1 MKYYSINEELAR
13 RSHDMMSM
21 SDYKKGSATAEYQ
34 RMVDKA
40 CDIAES
46 QKRRVDS
53 MYHDKIDAL
62 LDSYARRLADNIN
75 NSNRIGTMCPSIL
88 IAGGSGFNVRKK
100 ERQNAAADRNMQE
113 WNEIQCILHKIRS
126 VGTGGISGDDPN
138 ALNKL
143 RAKLESLER
152 LQNRMKA
159 ANSAIRMKDQAKGDA
174 KLSEMGYS
182 PSDIKELRST
192 DFCGRIGYPAYQ
204 LSNNNANIRRVRQR
218 IEELSSRSELAGWTF
233 PGGEAKI
240 NEAENRLQLIFEEK
254 PDADQR
260 QELKSNGFKWAPSQG
275 AWQRQLNQNAI
286 RAAARIDFLRPE
298 DGTSP
303 YQLQPF
309 VKRENKEMSR

>member
-113 WNEIQCILHKIRS
+113 WNEIQGILHKIRS

-174 KLSEMGYS
+174 KLAEMGYS
-182 PSDIKELRST
+182 PSDIKELRSP
-192 DFCGRIGYPAYQ
+192 DFCGRIGYPSYQ
-204 LSNNNANIRRVRQR
+204 LSNNNANIRRIRDR
-218 IEELSSRSELAGWTF
+218 IEELEKRQDSPAPEGWKFGGGKVVINAEL
-233 PGGEAKI
+233 
-240 NEAENRLQLIFEEK
+240 NHLQIVLDDR
-254 PDADQR
+254 PDADTKQA
-260 QELKSNGFKWAPSQG
+260 LKSHGFRWAPSQG
-275 AWQRQLNQNAI
+275 AWQRQLTDNAI
-286 RAAARIDFLRPE
+286 HAAKAITRAE
-298 DGTSP
+298 
-303 YQLQPF
+303 
-309 VKRENKEMSR
+309 

>member
-174 KLSEMGYS
+174 KLAEMGYS
-182 PSDIKELRST
+182 PSDIKELRSP
-192 DFCGRIGYPAYQ
+192 DFCGRIGYPSYQ
-204 LSNNNANIRRVRQR
+204 LSNNNANIRRIRDR
-218 IEELSSRSELAGWTF
+218 IEELEKRQDSPAPEGWKFGGGKVVINAEL
-233 PGGEAKI
+233 
-240 NEAENRLQLIFEEK
+240 NRLQIVLDDC
-254 PDADQR
+254 PDADTKQA
-260 QELKSNGFKWAPSQG
+260 LKSHGFRWAPSQG
-275 AWQRQLNQNAI
+275 AWQRQLTDNAI
-286 RAAARIDFLRPE
+286 HAAKAITRAE
-298 DGTSP
+298 
-303 YQLQPF
+303 
-309 VKRENKEMSR
+309 